1 MLDPKTMKDWEIA
14 EAAEAG
20 MKPVTKLAKELGL
33 EDRELLPYG
42 HYVAKLDYMNILSRL
57 KARPDGKYVEVTA
70 ITPTPLGEGKSTTT
84 MGLVEGLGK
93 IGKKVIGAIRQP
105 SGHHPTLTES
115 LPPAAPGTRQPGP
128 PLPCLPR
135 ISACTR

>member
-1 MLDPKTMKDWEIA
+1 MKALDPKSMKDWEIA

-20 MKPVTKLAKELGL
+20 MKPVKQLAQELGL
-33 EDRELLPYG
+33 QEKELLPYG
-42 HYVAKLDYMNILSRL
+42 HFVAKLDYMSILNRL
-57 KARPDGKYVEVTA
+57 KGKADGKYVEVTA

-105 SGHHPTLTES
+105 SGGPTFNIKGS
-115 LPPAAPGTRQPGP
+115 
-128 PLPCLPR
+128 
-135 ISACTR
+135 